1 MYKWKNNCRRRSIGG
16 DDVIAEKEERGEE
29 LK

>member
-16 DDVIAEKEERGEE
+16 DEKEERGEE